1 MSEIQLLPSR
11 VGHLPESLT
20 QKMHAPCFPM
30 TAFEPHPL
38 LRNPHVATVIAALW
52 PRRLCRLQAA
62 TERLFDVEP
71 GTRLLAKCH
80 WQRNPQHHP
89 TLVLVRGLEGSSES
103 HYMWELPKKVSLPGL
118 TSCV

>member
-52 PRRLCRLQAA
+52 PRKLCRLQAA

-71 GTRLLAKCH
+71 GTGSWRNAIGSEIRSAIRRLSLFM
-80 WQRNPQHHP
+80 
-89 TLVLVRGLEGSSES
+89 GSKVQASRITC
-103 HYMWELPKKVSLPGL
+103 WELPKKVSLPGL